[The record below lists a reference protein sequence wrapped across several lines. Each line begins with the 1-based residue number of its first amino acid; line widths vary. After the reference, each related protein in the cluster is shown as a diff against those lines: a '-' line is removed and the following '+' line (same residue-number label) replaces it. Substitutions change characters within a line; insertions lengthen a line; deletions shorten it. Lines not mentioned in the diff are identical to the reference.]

1 MPECAC
7 HGAVTS
13 HRRCRARIPKQLRF
27 LKGSPQVVTTSK
39 QDVIS
44 PPVPVEITV
53 AHSPDSD
60 DAFMFYGLAT
70 NKVRVPGFRFTHT
83 LSDIETLNRRAR
95 EEAFYDVTAISFH
108 AYPYLQQNYT
118 LMGCGGSVGEGYG
131 PMIVSSRKLTT
142 SDLGRTRVAVPG
154 TLTTAYLAL
163 KIFNPAIETV
173 TVPFDRIIP
182 EILAGKFDAGLI
194 IHEGQL
200 TYSSS
205 GLYKVMDLGVWWR
218 ETTGLVLP
226 LGGNAIRRSLGVEVH
241 AIVSKALR
249 DSIRHGLEH
258 REQALEYAMQF
269 ARDLDT
275 GQASRFVSMYVND
288 RTLDYGADGRE
299 AIRKLL
305 DLGYE
310 HGVIPIA
317 PQVEFVD

>member
-1 MPECAC
+1 ME
-7 HGAVTS
+7 
-13 HRRCRARIPKQLRF
+13 
-27 LKGSPQVVTTSK
+27 
-39 QDVIS
+39 IS
-44 PPVPVEITV
+44 I

-70 NKVRVPGFRFTHT
+70 SKVRVPGYRFSHT
-83 LSDIETLNRRAR
+83 LCDIETLNRRAR

-108 AYPYLQQNYT
+108 AYPYLQENYT
-118 LMGCGGSVGEGYG
+118 LMSCGGSVGEGYG
-131 PMIVSSRKLTT
+131 PMVVASRMLDVN
-142 SDLGRTRVAVPG
+142 DLGRIRVAVPG

-163 KIFNPAIETV
+163 KILNPEIKTV

-182 EILAGKFDAGLI
+182 EILGGTYDAGLI

-200 TYSSS
+200 TYSTS
-205 GLYKVMDLGVWWR
+205 GLFRVIDLGAWWR

-226 LGGNAIRRSLGVEVH
+226 LGGNAVRRSLGTKAHKV
-241 AIVSKALR
+241 ISKALR
-249 DSIRHGLEH
+249 DSIRYALEH

-275 GQASRFVSMYVND
+275 TMASQFVSMYVNE

-305 DLGYE
+305 TMGHE
-310 HGVIPIA
+310 RGIIPIA
-317 PQVEFVD
+317 PQIDFVD